1 MKNLTMDGI
10 IIDLPTALEHYKAS
24 VGSTTL
30 KERHRAIFEERF
42 GIKDG
47 VAKTYTEVGTRF
59 NISSTRVRQLCA
71 FVFHKVGIE
80 S

>member
-1 MKNLTMDGI
+1 MDDTTI
-10 IIDLPTALEHYKAS
+10 SISTALEHYKAS
-24 VGSTTL
+24 VDSL
-30 KERHRAIFEERF
+30 PIRERHRAIFEERF

-47 VAKTYTEVGTRF
+47 VAKTYAEVGKKF

-71 FVFHKVGIE
+71 LVLHKVGIE